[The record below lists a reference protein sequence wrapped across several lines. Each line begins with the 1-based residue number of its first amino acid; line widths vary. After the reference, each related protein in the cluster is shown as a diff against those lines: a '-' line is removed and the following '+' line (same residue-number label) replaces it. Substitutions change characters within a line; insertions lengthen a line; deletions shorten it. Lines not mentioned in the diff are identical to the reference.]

1 MLKKSEDSSRSI
13 NKMPK
18 QIISQKL
25 GVYAMELGMGI
36 EPI

>member
-1 MLKKSEDSSRSI
+1 MPKKSEDSSRSI

-25 GVYAMELGMGI
+25 GIYAKKLGMGI